1 VTAGLIA
8 ITYALVT
15 AAQPEGHSGVTG
27 WTATPVIVWGGTG
40 ILLLAVFVVIESRS
54 RFPLVPLSIFRVR
67 PVSSANL
74 AMFLI
79 AGGTSV
85 IFFFLTL
92 YMQQVL
98 RYSPFQTG
106 LAFLPFPIAI
116 GAGAG
121 IASTVVKR
129 VDARVVACS
138 GLLVAALG
146 LLWLT
151 QTSPQTGYL
160 ASLVGPMIVT
170 SVGVALAW
178 VPLTLIATGHVG
190 AGDLGLASGL
200 LQTSQR
206 VGGTLGLALLVTLS
220 TSWTAAYLGDHPLD
234 GSGAL
239 MSGFHAG
246 YLGGAAFLAA
256 AAIVV
261 ALFIRRADVADLGGL
276 STEAMVG
283 VDEEPEEA
291 RLSPPADAIPV
302 AVAGAAK

>member
-1 VTAGLIA
+1 
-8 ITYALVT
+8 
-15 AAQPEGHSGVTG
+15 
-27 WTATPVIVWGGTG
+27 
-40 ILLLAVFVVIESRS
+40 
-54 RFPLVPLSIFRVR
+54 LSFFRVR

-74 AMFLI
+74 AMVLI
-79 AGGTSV
+79 AAGTSA

-129 VDARVVACS
+129 IDARIVGCS
-138 GLLVAALG
+138 GLVMAAFG

-151 QTSPQTGYL
+151 QTSQQSGYA
-160 ASLVGPMIVT
+160 ASLLGPMVVT

-220 TSWTAAYLGDHPLD
+220 SSQTTAYLRDHPLNE
-234 GSGAL
+234 SGAL
-239 MSGFHAG
+239 VSGFHAG
-246 YLGGAAFLAA
+246 YLGGAAFLGAA
-256 AAIVV
+256 ALVV
-261 ALFIRRADVADLGGL
+261 ALFIRRSDVTDLGSL

-283 VDEEPEEA
+283 VDEDPEDGQ
-291 RLSPPADAIPV
+291 RSTPAAAIPV
-302 AVAGAAK
+302 VAAERLNELLNAPPEAGTAPFRGSSNRGLSSGK